1 MPPNQLEMVAESA
14 ASVAASSPLQHPPS
28 TNLFH
33 VAQEIRTT
41 DSGGRRLGET
51 IDLTQE
57 GNKTDSSDS
66 RVRSI
71 LHSVP
76 LLGQSN
82 DTTLQAASKILPY
95 KAPKKEEKFETKTL
109 HMSVVSEFETIARLT
124 GESMRTFLSMRE
136 EFRAEAD
143 EIIALEIALA
153 KQEENKRNAQSEQQK
168 LFLNQQHAAGVA
180 SHQSNVDTF
189 ARVNHLL
196 QEIQNCDRV
205 IAQLGIKRTQVI
217 VDHTERRGRLF
228 KAETEARKLFLQCK
242 HVALRFRD
250 PFQIRTPSS
259 LFGTLFD
266 SSGPSR
272 NHLVSYM
279 TSRQVGMSHIRSA
292 KQIGLPVSMA
302 AAKEM
307 RKAVISARLSHSVT
321 INAHLNFPVY
331 CLQFD
336 KTGRYFATGADDCL
350 VKLFALGAAQ
360 SAKTIGGRGR
370 TFTYG
375 ANGQG
380 AILVCTLRGHA
391 GVICD
396 IDVSSDNAF
405 VATASDD
412 GDVRVWGMKDGSPI
426 AILRGHVG
434 GANMVSWSKLTPYRL
449 VSSGMD
455 GLARIWDVRDAALKR
470 YGTHIGKRIEYTL
483 PLSEPEKRALSH
495 ESEARRRPLE
505 DNAESPQ
512 VMLPPL
518 PPREIE
524 NHGRAADPAENVAL
538 PPAHGAP
545 NNEDEADAQV
555 PVDNNNENP
564 GAFVANDLMDE
575 GVRVVSKLQHGEI
588 IQDTGPGTRSRRK
601 QVKVICVARCP
612 LGCHFATGSDDG
624 LCRVWEDED
633 DERLAL
639 IDNRGKDAQNR
650 TFQQRVLSTDNASGK
665 SLFSKTNVSFMFY
678 SSRCLTNI

>member
-1 MPPNQLEMVAESA
+1 MPPNQLEIVAESA
-14 ASVAASSPLQHPPS
+14 ASVAASSSAIYHLQS

-33 VAQEIRTT
+33 AAQEIRTT

-57 GNKTDSSDS
+57 VNTTDSSDS

-82 DTTLQAASKILPY
+82 DTSLEVGSKILPY
-95 KAPKKEEKFETKTL
+95 KPPKKEEKFETKTL
-109 HMSVVSEFETIARLT
+109 NVSVVSEFETLARLT
-124 GESMRTFLSMRE
+124 GESMRMFLAVRE
-136 EFRAEAD
+136 EYRAEAE
-143 EIIALEIALA
+143 EIVTLESALA
-153 KQEENKRNAQSEQQK
+153 KQEENKLKAQSEQQK
-168 LFLNQQHAAGVA
+168 LFHNQQHAPGIAPN
-180 SHQSNVDTF
+180 QSNGDAV
-189 ARVNHLL
+189 ARTNFIL
-196 QEIQNCDRV
+196 QEIQNSDRI
-205 IAQLGIKRTQVI
+205 IAQLGIKLAQVI
-217 VDHTERRGRLF
+217 VDHTERQGQLI
-228 KAETEARKLFLQCK
+228 KAEIEARQLFLQCK
-242 HVALRFRD
+242 HCALRFRD
-250 PFQIRTPSS
+250 PFQMRTPSS
-259 LFGTLFD
+259 LCGTLFD
-266 SSGPSR
+266 SSGISR
-272 NHLVSYM
+272 NHLVTYM
-279 TSRQVGMSHIRSA
+279 TARQIGISHIRIA
-292 KQIGLPVSMA
+292 RQIGLPVSIA
-302 AAKEM
+302 AAKKM
-307 RKAVISARLSHSVT
+307 RKAVISTRLSHSVT
-321 INAHLNFPVY
+321 INAHLTFPVY

-336 KTGRYFATGADDCL
+336 KSGRYFVTGADDCL
-350 VKLFALGAAQ
+350 VKIFALGAAQ

-396 IDVSSDNAF
+396 IDISSDNAF

-412 GDVRVWGMKDGSPI
+412 GDVRVWGMKDGCPI
-426 AILRGHVG
+426 AVLRGHVG

-470 YGTHIGKRIEYTL
+470 YGTHIGKRIAYTL
-483 PLSEPEKRALSH
+483 PLSESEKRTLSD

-505 DNAESPQ
+505 ENSETPQ

-524 NHGRAADPAENVAL
+524 NRALAADPAENVAL
-538 PPAHGAP
+538 P
-545 NNEDEADAQV
+545 NNGEEPDAEV
-555 PVDNNNENP
+555 PVDNINENP
-564 GAFVANDLMDE
+564 GAFVANDLIDE
-575 GVRVVSKLQHGEI
+575 GVRVVAKLQHGEI
-588 IQDTGPGTRSRRK
+588 RQDTGPGTRSRLK

-612 LGCHFATGSDDG
+612 LGSHFATGSDDG

-633 DERLAL
+633 DERLVL
-639 IDNRGKDAQNR
+639 IDNRGKDPQSR
-650 TFQQRVLSTDNASGK
+650 IGQRRVLSTDNPTGK
-665 SLFSKTNVSFMFY
+665 SFP
-678 SSRCLTNI
+678 SRRMWR